1 MERFSLHSMTLSIVA
16 VSIRGGAPRRWEK
29 KTMLKTWMTGV
40 AALTLTMAA
49 TAVGAAPIRSGTAVG
64 ALVSQVEA
72 VQFFESYDEDY
83 DRPAPVYRPRER
95 LYREPPVQEYYARR
109 PIYREPPVEEYYAR
123 RPVYRAPN
131 QQFYDKEAAKDYV
144 KSYRRAQKEIFK
156 EQVRGW
162 NRAHGY

>member
-1 MERFSLHSMTLSIVA
+1 
-16 VSIRGGAPRRWEK
+16 
-29 KTMLKTWMTGV
+29 MLKTWMTGA
-40 AALTLTMAA
+40 AALTLTIAA
-49 TAVGAAPIRSGTAVG
+49 TAVGAAPIRSGTALE
-64 ALVSQVEA
+64 ALASQAEA
-72 VQFFESYDEDY
+72 VQFFESYDEEY
-83 DRPAPVYRPRER
+83 DAPAPIYRPRER

-109 PIYREPPVEEYYAR
+109 PVYRDPPVHEYYAR

-131 QQFYDKEAAKDYV
+131 QLFYDKEAAKDYV

>member
-1 MERFSLHSMTLSIVA
+1 
-16 VSIRGGAPRRWEK
+16 
-29 KTMLKTWMTGV
+29 MLKTWMTGV
-40 AALTLTMAA
+40 AALALTIAA
-49 TAVGAAPIRSGTAVG
+49 TAVGAAPIRSGIAVE

-72 VQFFESYDEDY
+72 VQFFENYDEDY
-83 DRPAPVYRPRER
+83 DAPAPIYRRRER
-95 LYREPPVQEYYARR
+95 LYREPPVEEYYARR
-109 PIYREPPVEEYYAR
+109 PVYREPPVEEYYAR